1 MIRIKYIEEI
11 SPAKLAKEVKKHYDY
26 EGDKFS
32 ARPFNR
38 FRPVDSIWW
47 CIPSKDWPAYKY
59 GKFVIFKE
67 NDLMYLGF
75 NVEKG
80 LGQVYKFDH
89 PNKHITD
96 KSWLWEEFLS
106 DIEASILDERLNE
119 INQNLDNL
127 FLEISFVPENSIKKS
142 GDFDRLPNK
151 IVYRYKSGDLIPK
164 EKTTEMEYHKLNVLR
179 NIDNLLDLVDYL
191 KDNLKKDLN
200 YFWIDFNIKVP
211 FKIISEIEKE
221 ETLDIYQLDN
231 LFLSYFDRW
240 LRCGKENKF

>member
-1 MIRIKYIEEI
+1 VVFKIRKIDFY
-11 SPAKLAKEVKKHYDY
+11 SPAKLAKEVKKYYDA

-59 GKFVIFKE
+59 GKFLFFKK
-67 NDLMYLGF
+67 NDLVYLGF

-106 DIEASILDERLNE
+106 DIEKSILDEILNE
-119 INQNLDNL
+119 INQNLDDL

-142 GDFDRLPNK
+142 GDFEKLPNK
-151 IVYRYKSGDLIPK
+151 MIYKYKNGDLIPI
-164 EKTTEMEYHKLNVLR
+164 EKNTEMEYQKLNVLR
-179 NIDNLLDLVDYL
+179 DIDNLYDLVDYL
-191 KDNLKKDLN
+191 KDDLKEELN

-211 FKIISEIEKE
+211 FKTISEIENE
-221 ETLDIYQLDN
+221 EKLDIYQLDN
-231 LFLSYFDRW
+231 LFLSYFERW
-240 LRCGKENKF
+240 LKCGGRE